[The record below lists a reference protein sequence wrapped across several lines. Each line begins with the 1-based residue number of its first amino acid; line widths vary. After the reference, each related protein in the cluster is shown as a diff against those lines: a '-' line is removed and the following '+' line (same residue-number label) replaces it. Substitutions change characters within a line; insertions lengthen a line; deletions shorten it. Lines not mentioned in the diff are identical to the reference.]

1 MSLICKPEP
10 KNIHRGAYV
19 GSVSARA
26 SEYSWFNEGQDFSG
40 GFHHS
45 QNRCGA
51 AKEVEPAVVGG
62 DLLIGSGAGTERV
75 TQLVVGTAEFA
86 SRSWPLEPAHRT
98 VAAFDTTM
106 ISLQSVIEILAVA
119 MPLTRAEGRPDR
131 GKLKIR
137 VKSGHKGILG
147 TKVPFAAMV

>member
-40 GFHHS
+40 GFHQS

-62 DLLIGSGAGTERV
+62 DLLIGSGATTEKV
-75 TQLVVGTAEFA
+75 TQLVVG
-86 SRSWPLEPAHRT
+86 P
-98 VAAFDTTM
+98 
-106 ISLQSVIEILAVA
+106 
-119 MPLTRAEGRPDR
+119 GR
-131 GKLKIR
+131 IR
-137 VKSGHKGILG
+137 QPIVGS
-147 TKVPFAAMV
+147 